1 MRIGTIFLFQS
12 QPLHHLPL
20 GGCDLGVY
28 PSLARQVLRGS
39 QAIPS
44 QPHSPSAAPR
54 PRGTSRPREYT
65 ARAMRRVST
74 KSPSTIPASTPGLTE
89 EQLHSGNGCGT
100 GVRGDPR
107 EWESGGGV
115 SHRGGGVERL
125 GKGPEVGWFGRKGGG
140 LQGLNLPLWAWTK
153 LRPEE
158 RKRR

>member
-20 GGCDLGVY
+20 GGCDLGAY

-65 ARAMRRVST
+65 ARAMRRVSIR
-74 KSPSTIPASTPGLTE
+74 SPSTIPASTPGLNE
-89 EQLHSGNGCGT
+89 EQLHSGNGCVI
-100 GVRGDPR
+100 GVRGGHW
-107 EWESGGGV
+107 EWELGGGV
-115 SHRGGGVERL
+115 SHQRGRCGETGEGSRGGL
-125 GKGPEVGWFGRKGGG
+125 IFGR
-140 LQGLNLPLWAWTK
+140 
-153 LRPEE
+153 
-158 RKRR
+158 